1 MRDLRYAYNAYSEL
15 LMLYCASAAFLL
27 ALVIEAVH
35 LFITGGSL
43 SDPALLIA
51 IRPLMLAVIMLIV
64 GWIVGLIWNLAG
76 EGWRNDDL
84 GQTLGNILGQ
94 ASFAFML
101 PAALTASLANT
112 AHLMA

>member
-15 LMLYCASAAFLL
+15 LMLYCAFTAFLV
-27 ALVIEAVH
+27 AVAIEAVH
-35 LFITGGSL
+35 LLTTGGSL
-43 SDPALLIA
+43 TDPALLTA
-51 IRPLMLAVIMLIV
+51 IRPLMLAVVVLVI

-84 GQTLGNILGQ
+84 GQMLGNVLGQ
-94 ASFAFML
+94 AGFALML